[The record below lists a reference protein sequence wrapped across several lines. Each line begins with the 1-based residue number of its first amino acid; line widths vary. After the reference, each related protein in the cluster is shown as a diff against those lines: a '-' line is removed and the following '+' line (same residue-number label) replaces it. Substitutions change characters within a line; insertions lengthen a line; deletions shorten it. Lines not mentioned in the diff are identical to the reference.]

1 MLDRIIDLLDTATA
15 APVVT
20 KHGLVQLRPTPSKHT
35 GGGQW
40 LKIATDQDAPWSYW
54 RLLGPVRRAPVE
66 SFTAAP
72 NNLYTF
78 PLRMVLLVGAD
89 ECGPDK
95 LFAIAE
101 SLRQLK
107 RISKAVGAI
116 ALGGNATALHPSLN
130 PAGEGLKS
138 IPLQR
143 VLMGIDITVSVTMD
157 ASCMDL
163 CEDLTCSIVRAL
175 TVAKLRECLTAEQYD
190 ELCDCG
196 SPSGPCD
203 PGYVQLYDDA
213 ATPNPIGGLVT
224 VPAGTTV
231 PVTAP
236 HGTVMDTSG
245 AIPVMDVL
253 SGGSANL
260 PSTFFEIQK
269 ADGTVV
275 FTAPF
280 NTVFDSGYG
289 FLFPD
294 VFTPRRE
301 LKDSNGDGI
310 GIYASFDGLIDD
322 TTPDIPDSE
331 ITLPNGTKVFLKAT
345 QPYTVPRTDELE
357 WVFAAGDGGSATIT
371 VDARYA
377 DSYDVFTDDG
387 SSGTVEVRIN
397 GGSWAVPSGV
407 VTLALGDTLEARR
420 SVWSAQGWLRFER
433 VVSV

>member
-40 LKIATDQDAPWSYW
+40 LNIATDQDAPWSYW

-203 PGYVQLYDDA
+203 PGYVQLYDDDSP
-213 ATPNPIGGLVT
+213 TPNPIGGLVA
-224 VPAGTTV
+224 VPSGSTV

-236 HGTVMDTSG
+236 DGVVTLRNTGGGVLDITS
-245 AIPVMDVL
+245 VL
-253 SGGSANL
+253 SGGA
-260 PSTFFEIQK
+260 
-269 ADGTVV
+269 ADLV
-275 FTAPF
+275 AP
-280 NTVFDSGYG
+280 
-289 FLFPD
+289 
-294 VFTPRRE
+294 
-301 LKDSNGDGI
+301 
-310 GIYASFDGLIDD
+310 DGLVGARDMDGDPIGL
-322 TTPDIPDSE
+322 TVPVRSGSFVSVAIADSV
-331 ITLPNGTKVFLKAT
+331 ITLPNGAVVFLKAT

-377 DSYDVFTDDG
+377 DDYDVFTDDG
-387 SSGTVEVRIN
+387 NSGTVEIRIN

-420 SVWSAQGWLRFER
+420 SVWLAQGWLTMER
-433 VVSV
+433 VISV